1 MLYPNFEELVAL
13 KKKTLNSLVCSK
25 RKVVSNIVGDRQ
37 SPLRGQ
43 GLEFEEVRAYAPGDD
58 IRNIDWRV
66 TARTGAPHTK
76 VFRQE
81 RERNIIVCVDVNVA
95 MRFGT
100 KGTFKSI
107 QAARVAALL
116 GWNTIR
122 KNDKL
127 GACLFGDVPD
137 GIQFFK
143 PRRSHKILWTMFKA
157 LSNTNLEESAPHISL
172 ENMLSHIHKV
182 VPTGTLTYII
192 SDFSCFH
199 STLGQQLND
208 LKKRSD
214 VILIT
219 IDDPA
224 DQHIEPVGPI
234 LFVGNSHEK
243 FYANTD
249 IQIERETYAM
259 QWHQTRKTLQQIAEK
274 LDIGIISIATDVDAS
289 TELFYG
295 LKGIQKR
302 SAKR

>member
-13 KKKTLNSLVCSK
+13 KKETPNCLVFSK
-25 RKVVSNIVGDRQ
+25 QKAASNNMGDRQ

-43 GLEFEEVRAYAPGDD
+43 GLEFEEVRAYTPGDD

-66 TARTGAPHTK
+66 TARTDAPHTK

-81 RERNIIVCVDVNVA
+81 CERNVIVCVDVNIA

-143 PRRSHKILWTMFKA
+143 PRRSHKILWTMFKK
-157 LSNTNLEESAPHISL
+157 LSNTNIEESAPNISL
-172 ENMLSHIHKV
+172 ESMLSHIHKA
-182 VPTGTLTYII
+182 VPTGALVYII

-199 STLGQQLND
+199 SILGQQLND
-208 LKKRSD
+208 LRKRSD

-234 LFVGNSHEK
+234 VFVGDSHEK
-243 FYANTD
+243 FYVNTD
-249 IQIERETYAM
+249 SQIGREIYSIQW
-259 QWHQTRKTLQQIAEK
+259 QQTRKNLQEIAEK
-274 LDIGIISIATDVDAS
+274 LNIGILSIATDANAS
-289 TELFYG
+289 TKLFYG
-295 LKGIQKR
+295 LKEIQKR
-302 SAKR
+302 SGKR